1 MDSVLSLLTLYPN
14 TFLKIDGHTDSRG
27 TNVYNQSLSE
37 RRCRAAAEYMLLK
50 GLAPERIIM
59 RGYSEDVPIAP
70 NETPSNEDDPAGRA
84 KNRRVEF
91 KLLAP
96 NGKDPKLEIDYRVN
110 IPFGID

>member
-1 MDSVLSLLTLYPN
+1 
-14 TFLKIDGHTDSRG
+14 LKIDGHTDSRG

-37 RRCRAAAEYMLLK
+37 RRCKAAAEYMLLK

-110 IPFGID
+110 TPFGID

>member
-1 MDSVLSLLTLYPN
+1 
-14 TFLKIDGHTDSRG
+14 
-27 TNVYNQSLSE
+27 
-37 RRCRAAAEYMLLK
+37 
-50 GLAPERIIM
+50 
-59 RGYSEDVPIAP
+59 VPIAP

-110 IPFGID
+110 TPFGID